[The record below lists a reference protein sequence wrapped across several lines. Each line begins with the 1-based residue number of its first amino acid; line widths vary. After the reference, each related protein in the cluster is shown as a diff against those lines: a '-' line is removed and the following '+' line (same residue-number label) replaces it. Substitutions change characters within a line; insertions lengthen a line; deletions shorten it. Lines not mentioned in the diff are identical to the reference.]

1 MAILSNVAK
10 NDSLLVSAMN
20 YLDVN
25 DLATVNSINEDTANE
40 HRKAVD
46 RQNHPLNPHD

>member
-1 MAILSNVAK
+1 MAILGNVVK

-25 DLATVNSINEDTANE
+25 DLATVNSINEDTASE
-40 HRKAVD
+40 HRKAIE
-46 RQNHPLNPHD
+46 RQNDPLNPHN